1 MSSPGLRSHIGSPSS
16 FEAAYVR
23 QLEQH
28 YDIDVDISDSSSHKR
43 TAFNTAMGLTNS
55 SPSKRQ
61 ATNGNI
67 PKSPNKET
75 SLKLEKIIEMKRN
88 SDPNPLHSSDLRNI
102 INMRKRKVAEA
113 EDASKAKPKK
123 RKINNVSRLH
133 VGVEENDYLPVGKA
147 FSEASINGVIQPRKM
162 EEKQPFSVAFGSQP
176 SNVSKQSAR
185 DFTEI
190 KDLNTMYSFADEEIS
205 FKTPCTYEGKA
216 HSSPV
221 KSSVLDPSLLDQNLN
236 KISSCIKSENLQQLY
251 GKKLKHTSPDSS
263 PFKGK
268 LSAFEIS
275 LLKGRQNVERRK
287 SMESANIR
295 SSPRAVR
302 LGGHRP
308 NYNETKTYKR
318 KLSLTNEVDSES
330 LAQFGKFSPHRRKSG
345 KGKVL
350 QEKNEKK
357 TKHRRTISGDK
368 VKWHNTESKVKEKI
382 ERRGRPRKTSLDSL
396 VTDRNIST
404 HSGKGRGSISRV
416 KEDKQTGNK
425 VTYRMNGFRKRQSL
439 PEVLTLK
446 SLMSNSGTQDNNQ
459 GKPSRSYRKL
469 HAESISGTPPPI
481 QSHSVD
487 EPIPSSSSSTQA
499 SASSKRPLS
508 LPIQGLKQS
517 PGKSTS
523 KISINDDGLG
533 ESSSCEKTL
542 RRRKKD
548 RNYSESADTN
558 DKHLHSMVEETE
570 ENNQKVGG
578 ESSSER
584 GLGAA
589 KASLGHKKCKK
600 LSLEE
605 TVNMLRKSSANKYKD
620 LVQNKNNLSPSRSE
634 RSSRL
639 SSRSSTPSFTPVKS
653 VNVLTPSS
661 EPSTPEKSLSGELVP
676 YKKKKGKPYLFAK
689 GDDVSARW
697 HDGRFYLGKILK
709 IDDSNQRCLLRYD
722 DDSEYWSLFKDI
734 HRVLE
739 DDEMICCVCLGE
751 TSEKPN
757 EIVLCE
763 YCLQGYH
770 QQCHRPE
777 IEDDTIADPNDP
789 WLCRNCVFLSTVR
802 LGGAIKTGKLALEL
816 KKMKQVLPYDLNSLT
831 WDAQHKNNIDQSY
844 CYCGAPGVWYQK
856 MLQCCRCK
864 QWFHE
869 ACMQCL
875 DYPLMFSDTFY
886 IFVCAPCNYGNEYIK
901 RLDVEWLDILHI
913 CLFNLAVVNRRKY
926 HNLETEV
933 IGWLD
938 DNWDALQIS
947 KYNDLSDRE
956 RQKIIEETLEAHK
969 DRFKNASEFRQ
980 SQTLWGL
987 RVKVP
992 PPRIHVTLPSNQEVT
1007 DQMVAKHKI
1016 KGRRSK
1022 VLYVENVSPVNKLT
1036 DSPIHR
1042 DIAAKKKI
1050 KLEQDHQSPSKSRK
1064 LKKSVPFLDR
1074 FIPHDDLGTLSWE
1087 NHPFLHPVESNVLK
1101 AENEVK
1107 RKIWAIYRKMAEVKV
1122 ENEDVESNC
1131 TEDGPP
1137 VLERVEPL
1145 VLNSNCSTTPPMPE
1159 IKDKKP
1165 GRLSLQPPDAL
1176 EKFDAKNLKK
1186 DVKINVRHSRKVKSR
1201 VSAPPVLNVKD
1212 EENEIYVKCMREYK
1226 NYFCAFDKNGYL
1238 NGFYLTGKQIISEG
1252 NIHYLVKWDH

>member
-1 MSSPGLRSHIGSPSS
+1 MVWWPYGPGLTLDKRWINGGRVSLEDRSMSSPGLRSHIGSPSS

-221 KSSVLDPSLLDQNLN
+221 KSS
-236 KISSCIKSENLQQLY
+236 
-251 GKKLKHTSPDSS
+251 
-263 PFKGK
+263 
-268 LSAFEIS
+268 
-275 LLKGRQNVERRK
+275 
-287 SMESANIR
+287 
-295 SSPRAVR
+295 
-302 LGGHRP
+302 
-308 NYNETKTYKR
+308 
-318 KLSLTNEVDSES
+318 
-330 LAQFGKFSPHRRKSG
+330 
-345 KGKVL
+345 
-350 QEKNEKK
+350 
-357 TKHRRTISGDK
+357 
-368 VKWHNTESKVKEKI
+368 
-382 ERRGRPRKTSLDSL
+382 
-396 VTDRNIST
+396 
-404 HSGKGRGSISRV
+404 
-416 KEDKQTGNK
+416 
-425 VTYRMNGFRKRQSL
+425 
-439 PEVLTLK
+439 
-446 SLMSNSGTQDNNQ
+446 
-459 GKPSRSYRKL
+459 
-469 HAESISGTPPPI
+469 TPPPI

-709 IDDSNQRCLLRYD
+709 IDDSNQRCLL
-722 DDSEYWSLFKDI
+722 S
-734 HRVLE
+734 
-739 DDEMICCVCLGE
+739 
-751 TSEKPN
+751 
-757 EIVLCE
+757 
-763 YCLQGYH
+763 
-770 QQCHRPE
+770 
-777 IEDDTIADPNDP
+777 
-789 WLCRNCVFLSTVR
+789 
-802 LGGAIKTGKLALEL
+802 
-816 KKMKQVLPYDLNSLT
+816 
-831 WDAQHKNNIDQSY
+831 
-844 CYCGAPGVWYQK
+844 WYQK

-886 IFVCAPCNYGNEYIK
+886 IFVGYTAHLPVQPGGGES
-901 RLDVEWLDILHI
+901 
-913 CLFNLAVVNRRKY
+913 
-926 HNLETEV
+926 T
-933 IGWLD
+933 
-938 DNWDALQIS
+938 Q
-947 KYNDLSDRE
+947 YNDLSDRE

-1022 VLYVENVSPVNKLT
+1022 VFVSPVNKLT

-1252 NIHYLVKWDH
+1252 NIHYLKFSIQHNTFGRLHK

>member
-1 MSSPGLRSHIGSPSS
+1 MVWWPYGPGLTLDKRWINGGRVSLEDRSMSSPGLRSHIGSPSS

-123 RKINNVSRLH
+123 RKINNVS
-133 VGVEENDYLPVGKA
+133 
-147 FSEASINGVIQPRKM
+147 
-162 EEKQPFSVAFGSQP
+162 
-176 SNVSKQSAR
+176 
-185 DFTEI
+185 
-190 KDLNTMYSFADEEIS
+190 
-205 FKTPCTYEGKA
+205 
-216 HSSPV
+216 
-221 KSSVLDPSLLDQNLN
+221 
-236 KISSCIKSENLQQLY
+236 
-251 GKKLKHTSPDSS
+251 
-263 PFKGK
+263 
-268 LSAFEIS
+268 
-275 LLKGRQNVERRK
+275 
-287 SMESANIR
+287 
-295 SSPRAVR
+295 
-302 LGGHRP
+302 
-308 NYNETKTYKR
+308 
-318 KLSLTNEVDSES
+318 
-330 LAQFGKFSPHRRKSG
+330 
-345 KGKVL
+345 
-350 QEKNEKK
+350 
-357 TKHRRTISGDK
+357 
-368 VKWHNTESKVKEKI
+368 
-382 ERRGRPRKTSLDSL
+382 
-396 VTDRNIST
+396 
-404 HSGKGRGSISRV
+404 
-416 KEDKQTGNK
+416 
-425 VTYRMNGFRKRQSL
+425 
-439 PEVLTLK
+439 
-446 SLMSNSGTQDNNQ
+446 
-459 GKPSRSYRKL
+459 
-469 HAESISGTPPPI
+469 TPPPI

-639 SSRSSTPSFTPVKS
+639 SSRSSTPSVTPVKS

-709 IDDSNQRCLLRYD
+709 
-722 DDSEYWSLFKDI
+722 
-734 HRVLE
+734 
-739 DDEMICCVCLGE
+739 
-751 TSEKPN
+751 
-757 EIVLCE
+757 
-763 YCLQGYH
+763 
-770 QQCHRPE
+770 
-777 IEDDTIADPNDP
+777 
-789 WLCRNCVFLSTVR
+789 
-802 LGGAIKTGKLALEL
+802 L

-901 RLDVEWLDILHI
+901 RLDILHI

-926 HNLETEV
+926 HNLETE
-933 IGWLD
+933 
-938 DNWDALQIS
+938 
-947 KYNDLSDRE
+947 YNDLSDRE

-1022 VLYVENVSPVNKLT
+1022 VFVSPVNKLT

-1238 NGFYLTGKQIISEG
+1238 NGFYLTGKQINSEG
-1252 NIHYLVKWDH
+1252 DIHYLTFRSFQFNTILLGDFTNIIIVCLQK